1 MQVHHVIPLYNY
13 ADTMKAHALSNL
25 VCLCGSCHSFAE
37 REVHHQRLFSPRV
50 MALKELDAW
59 ITELI
64 QLVRPRAW
72 TPTRSRHKELG
83 VSRKAVNSW
92 IKRTRRPRI
101 EQFFALKAFLKK
113 QQRRKKPEAE

>member
-1 MQVHHVIPLYNY
+1 MTLTETPDYS
-13 ADTMKAHALSNL
+13 LS
-25 VCLCGSCHSFAE
+25 VAT
-37 REVHHQRLFSPRV
+37 REYEKV
-50 MALKELDAW
+50 

-64 QLVRPRAW
+64 EWCAVRGRQQKVA
-72 TPTRSRHKELG
+72 KELG